1 MSASMSGG
9 GAGASALSNAQE
21 KRSALVAIQ
30 MSQSGMISQVVSDL
44 KSRVEERRA
53 EAALELFRYVSTE
66 LREVPVEELNAFL
79 DIFTKQILD
88 LVKGDAYAKL
98 GGILAIV
105 ALINADV
112 CNTGDRI
119 SRFGNYLRNNCLST
133 APSSSSG
140 SSSSSHGSHVSSEDF
155 AVIELAS
162 KAIARLTQVSSGTY
176 TANLKFELID
186 HEVKRAFELLQG
198 DKSEGKR
205 FAAVLILRE
214 IAFSM
219 PTFFFQNVSQFFDV
233 IFHAVRDPKLKLRE
247 SSVNALRAGLWVTAK
262 RETTKQSRHQHQSWY
277 THLYEAA
284 IQGFDP
290 SAQDDRRVSREDRI
304 HGSLLVLC
312 ELLRCSNY
320 DWEMSNRDIE
330 EEILCGDPLSQG
342 ANIIS
347 TRPLASPEKQGGL
360 GAVRKYYQS
369 GFKLNRSNH
378 VTGTGGVPIA
388 WFGTVE
394 VGKEDVVEST
404 LCRNMLNEHYDQI
417 CHKVLTIARSPAMI
431 KNINI
436 QNALLLIFP
445 KLAAFRR
452 ELFSQK
458 CLGDAVPFIDRL
470 LLDKNRYN
478 AFIAM
483 GLLAVA
489 VGPEIQPHLRT
500 ALTQIRLC
508 LPHRETPNKKRSVA
522 LDPAIFACVSL
533 LARAVRHAIRHEVS
547 DMLDA
552 MLCVGLSPALTVAL
566 NELAKYIPTFKKDIA
581 DGLLKI
587 LSLILMQQSFKHPGT
602 PKRLITHMNSPIPE
616 VPDTAS
622 VVLGLRTLGSFDF
635 EGHSLLQFVRHCAD
649 NYLNSEEKLIR
660 LEAVETCSSLLK
672 QSLISQAGNKSQ
684 TIMSTINEVL
694 AKLLIVGITDQEPK
708 VRSCVMNCLDECFD
722 YHLAQAENLSALF
735 VAMNDECFEIREQT
749 VCIIGR
755 LCHINPAYIMPSLR
769 KTLIQLLTE
778 MEFSGV
784 GRNKEQSAR
793 MLGHLV
799 ANAPTL
805 IRPYIEPILKVL
817 MPKLKE
823 TDLSPM
829 VITSVLRAIGDL
841 SREGLDMMNK
851 YVDELLPML
860 LDILNDASSSQK
872 REVCLWTLSQLILST
887 GCVVE
892 PYHRYPTLLDTLLGF
907 LRTEQRPSI
916 RTKTLRLLGLLG
928 ALDPYRHKMNI
939 GQIDSATVTSA
950 PLIPMS
956 EANDLEQSWE
966 MTPSELLVN
975 MGTTS
980 LDDFYPSV
988 AIATLMK
995 IVRDPTLSQHHTE
1008 VVQAVTFIFR
1018 ALGIKSVP
1026 YIPQVIPSMIN
1037 VIRSSD
1043 VKFHDNLFR
1052 QMGIL
1057 ISIVQQHI
1065 RKYLEDIFTLIRE
1078 YWTVDSP
1085 LQPTIIGLVENI
1097 SSALGC
1103 EFKIYLPLLIP
1114 QILRVLAYDAS
1125 RDRQVTGIL
1134 LKALIKFGNTL
1145 GDYMHLILPKIVA
1158 LFDMAEV
1165 PVAVRRSA
1173 LVCIASLSE
1182 SLDFS
1187 EYASLIIHPIV
1198 RCLDKSP
1205 ELRSSC
1211 MDTLTAIVG
1220 QLGKKYVIFI
1230 PMVKKK
1236 LIQHN
1241 YTHQRYDI
1249 LCARVLEGGTPS
1261 DFDEAMLRYPRNRR
1275 RPDLPDASASG
1286 SEGLRGKRLPTS
1298 ANLASLQEAWTVSR
1312 RVSKDDWLDW
1322 YSRLCSE
1329 LLKASP
1335 SPALRACWTV
1345 AQHHSQL
1352 AKDLFN
1358 ASFVS
1363 CWTEL
1368 DVTQQDELMQ
1378 SLEQAIKVLD
1388 LPEISQTILNLAEF
1402 MEHCD
1407 KGPLPLDQVLLG
1419 ETAIRCKAYAKALHY
1434 KEDEFKVEPK
1444 VPVLEAL
1451 ISINNKLGQKEA
1463 AAGLLEWGEK
1473 NLEGNLQVQE
1483 RWHEKLH
1490 DWEKA
1495 LKVYQ
1500 EKSQQSPND
1509 PELIAGR
1516 MRCLE
1521 ALGEWGELHEVANN
1535 HWNVVETREG
1545 MARMAASAALGMGD
1559 WPSMA
1564 KATAILPREGQDGAF
1579 YRAILCI
1586 HQEQWIEACNFIEL
1600 TRKLLDTEIAAL
1612 SSESYQRAYPTM
1624 IAIQML
1630 AELDEVIEYKL
1641 NPERQPAFRE
1651 MWWKRLQGVQRVVED
1666 WQRIMHV
1673 RSLVIS
1679 PQTDQRT
1686 WLKYASLCR
1695 KSGRLQLSHRTLV
1708 TILGTDPSTNL
1719 DRALPTHHPQATFA
1733 YCKHIWSTEQKDVA
1747 LSQLQVF
1754 VQRFLQPSTMQMIQE
1769 ARSDETVRGRQK
1781 EMSQLLARCY
1791 HKLGQWQEHLKGI
1804 SDESIPTI
1812 LQYFAAATEHDNTWY
1827 KAWHSFAVMNFETV
1841 LFFKHQKSDVPG
1853 QPQPP
1858 GSSVAS
1864 STTSST
1870 MSSTEAGTAVSS
1882 RRSSLPVGAS
1892 PQGLTPKLISIYGV
1906 PALKGFVRSIS
1917 LSKGS
1922 SLQDTLR
1929 LLTLLFDYGHQS
1941 DMYEALHEG
1950 LKTIE
1955 IDNWLQVI
1963 PQLIARI
1970 DTPRHLVSRLIHQ
1983 ILMDLGKHHP
1993 QALVYSLTVAC
2004 KSNNATRKTA
2014 ANKILNKM
2022 KEGNETLVIQAM
2034 MVSDE
2039 LIRVAILWHEQWHEG
2054 LEEASRLY
2062 FGECNIPGML
2072 AVLEPLHQMLE
2083 KGPQTLK
2090 ETSFHQAYG
2099 NDLNEAKR
2107 WCQRYKLSDKRRD
2120 LNQAW
2125 DLYYHVF
2132 RRISR
2137 QLPKLT
2143 QLELQHV
2150 SPQLLQ
2156 CRNLELAVPGNYV
2169 PNRPIIRIAE
2179 VEPSLQVITSKQRP
2193 RKTVVRGSDG
2203 KSYMFL
2209 LKGHEDLR
2217 QDERVM
2223 QFFSLVNSLLLNDPE
2238 TFRRNLTIQRFA
2250 VIPLSTN
2257 SGLIGWVPNSD
2268 TLHALIKDYR
2278 EKKKILLN
2286 IEHRIMQKMT
2296 PNSDHLP
2303 LMNKVEVFEH
2313 ALESTP
2319 GDDLAK
2325 ILLLKAPSSEVWF
2338 DRRTNFTRSLAV
2350 MSMVGYVLGLGDRH
2364 PSNLLLDRMSGKIL
2378 HIDFGDCFEVAM
2390 TREKF
2395 PEKIPFRLT
2404 RMLINAMEVTGIEG
2418 TYRRT
2423 CESVV
2428 HVLRNNRDSLMAV
2441 LEAFVYDPLLN
2452 WRLMETGPKAKRS
2465 KPAQPGDQYSTNSNA
2480 SADLGSLDAAGAA
2493 SNVRI
2498 ENVSIIEGLDGD
2510 GNQPEILNKKAL
2522 DIIQR
2527 VRDKLTGRDFS
2538 HEEELAVR
2546 EQPSSRFSPTPCPT
2560 MIPSIVLSPD
2570 VHRSLICH
2578 ALINDNEEIMGH
2590 LFGQVADDG
2599 KVVFIGI
2606 DAIPRSDK
2614 TKDRVEISPEHAVQ
2628 SSEKAEAL
2636 GLRVLGWYHSH
2647 PHHTVWPSQVD
2658 LRTQGNFQGMD
2669 KNFVGVICSVF
2680 SECNLETQGR
2690 KPSFSRDDKTPIPSQ
2705 RICLTCFQT
2714 NLGGRFGGEMQR
2726 IDIPIQVDSELATKT
2741 TDIRLQTHD
2750 IHFKELMHDF
2760 KAQLASIG
2768 ASGDQEK
2775 VKVFTNPMLQMAK
2788 MRLNYELRN
2797 NHIQSIQN
2805 LSAPTLLALDNQIAA
2820 ENAEIQLLK
2829 EEKAR
2834 LEEMLNPPRRSG
2846 CDNLALRKM
2855 L

>member
-1 MSASMSGG
+1 MASLGG
-9 GAGASALSNAQE
+9 SNLMGGLGASGSAGGSLLGSTLSSSSSSNAQE
-21 KRSALVAIQ
+21 KQSALVALQ
-30 MSQSGMISQVVSDL
+30 MSQSSMTAKLVSEL
-44 KSRVEERRA
+44 KSKLEEQRA
-53 EAALELFRYVSTE
+53 EAAMELWRYVSTE
-66 LREVPVEELNAFL
+66 LREVPIEELNAFL
-79 DIFTKQILD
+79 ETFTKQILD
-88 LVKGDAYAKL
+88 MVKGDVYAKL

-119 SRFGNYLRNNCLST
+119 SRFGNYLRNTCLNT
-133 APSSSSG
+133 G
-140 SSSSSHGSHVSSEDF
+140 SSSSSSSSSNSTHISPEEF

-198 DKSEGKR
+198 DKSESKR

-219 PTFFFQNVSQFFDV
+219 PTFFFQNVSRFFDV
-233 IFHAVRDPKLKLRE
+233 IFHAVRDAKLKLRE
-247 SSVNALRAGLWVTAK
+247 SAVNALRAALWVTAK

-277 THLYEAA
+277 SQCYEEALK
-284 IQGFDP
+284 GFDMP
-290 SAQDDRRVSREDRI
+290 PNKRVSKEDRI

-320 DWEMSNRDIE
+320 DWEMRNRSVE
-330 EEILCGDPLSQG
+330 EDILCDPLTQG
-342 ANIIS
+342 ASIIS
-347 TRPLASPEKQGGL
+347 TRPPVASPESQSGL

-369 GFKLNRSNH
+369 AAGFKLTRSPA
-378 VTGTGGVPIA
+378 VSGTGGVPIS
-388 WFGTVE
+388 WFGTVI
-394 VGKEDVVEST
+394 VGKEDVVESM
-404 LCRNMLNEHYDQI
+404 LCRNMLNDHYDQI
-417 CHKVLTIARSPAMI
+417 CHKVLAIAKNSQMV

-436 QNALLLIFP
+436 QNALLLILP
-445 KLAAFRR
+445 KLAAFRK
-452 ELFSQK
+452 ELFTQK
-458 CLGDAVPFIDRL
+458 FLPESVTFIDRL
-470 LLDKNRYN
+470 LMDKNRYN
-478 AFIAM
+478 AFVAM
-483 GLLAVA
+483 GLLALA
-489 VGPEIQPHLRT
+489 VGPDIHLHLRVV
-500 ALTQIRLC
+500 LTQIKLS
-508 LPHRETPNKKRSVA
+508 LPNKETPNKKRSVA
-522 LDPAIFACVSL
+522 LDPAIFACISL
-533 LARAVRHAIRHEVS
+533 LAQACQHSIRH
-547 DMLDA
+547 DIAGMLDS
-552 MLCVGLSPALTVAL
+552 MLSVGLSPPLTIALT
-566 NELAKYIPTFKKDIA
+566 ELAKYIPTFKKDIA

-587 LSLILMQQSFKHPGT
+587 LSLILMQQPFKHPGT
-602 PKRLITHMNSPIPE
+602 PKRLLSQMSPIPD

-649 NYLNSEEKLIR
+649 NYLNSDEKLIR

-672 QSLISQAGNKSQ
+672 QSLGNEGGSKSL
-684 TIMSTINEVL
+684 TITSTISEVL

-708 VRSCVMNCLDECFD
+708 VRACVMNCLDECFD

-735 VAMNDECFEIREQT
+735 VAMNDEHFEIRELT
-749 VCIIGR
+749 ICIIAR

-793 MLGHLV
+793 MLGQLV

-817 MPKLKE
+817 VPKLKE
-823 TDLSPM
+823 ADLNRM

-841 SREGLDMMNK
+841 SREGLGLMSK
-851 YVDELLPML
+851 YVNELLPML
-860 LDILNDASSSQK
+860 LDILNDSSSSQK

-887 GCVVE
+887 GYVIE
-892 PYHRYPTLLDTLLGF
+892 PYHKYPGLLDTLLGF
-907 LRTEQRPSI
+907 LRTEQRSSI
-916 RTKTLRLLGLLG
+916 RMKTLQLLGLLG
-928 ALDPYRHKMNI
+928 ALDPYKHKMNI

-956 EANDLEQSWE
+956 EMNDLEQSWE
-966 MTPSELLVN
+966 MTPSELFVN
-975 MGTTS
+975 MGTSS

-995 IVRDPTLSQHHTE
+995 IIRDPTLSQHHTE

-1078 YWTVDSP
+1078 FWTVDSP

-1114 QILRVLAYDAS
+1114 QILRVLAYDSS
-1125 RDRQVTGIL
+1125 RERQVTGIL

-1145 GDYMHLILPKIVA
+1145 SDYMHLILPKIVA
-1158 LFDMAEV
+1158 LVDMAEV
-1165 PVAVRRSA
+1165 PIMVRRSA
-1173 LVCIASLSE
+1173 LVCIANLSE
-1182 SLDFS
+1182 TLDFS

-1198 RCLDKSP
+1198 RCLDKTP
-1205 ELRSSC
+1205 ELRPAA
-1211 MDTLTAIVG
+1211 MDTLAAIVN

-1230 PMVKKK
+1230 PMVKSK
-1236 LIQHN
+1236 LNQHKLS
-1241 YTHQRYDI
+1241 HQRYDI
-1249 LCARVLEGGTPS
+1249 LCARVMEGGTPS
-1261 DFDEAMLRYPRNRR
+1261 DFDDGMLRYPRNRR
-1275 RPDLPDASASG
+1275 RTDAPDQG
-1286 SEGLRGKRLPTS
+1286 NNTGNEGMRSKRLPTS
-1298 ANLASLQEAWTVSR
+1298 ANLANLQEAWTVSR

-1368 DVTQQDELMQ
+1368 DVTQQDELMK
-1378 SLEQAIKVLD
+1378 SLEEALKFMD
-1388 LPEISQTILNLAEF
+1388 SPEISQTILNLAEF

-1407 KGPLPLDQVLLG
+1407 KGPLPLDPILLG

-1434 KEDEFKVEPK
+1434 KEDEFIRQPK

-1473 NLEGNLQVQE
+1473 NLEGDLQVQE

-1500 EKSQQSPND
+1500 EKSELTPND
-1509 PELIAGR
+1509 PELISGQ

-1521 ALGEWGELHEVANN
+1521 ALGEWGELHEVANKN
-1535 HWNVVETREG
+1535 WEVVESKEG
-1545 MARMAASAALGMGD
+1545 MPRLAASAALGMGD

-1564 KATAILPREGQDGAF
+1564 KATALLPRESQDGAF

-1586 HQEQWIEACNFIEL
+1586 HQEQWIEACNLIDL
-1600 TRKLLDTEIAAL
+1600 TRNLLDTEIAAL

-1624 IAIQML
+1624 VAIQML
-1630 AELDEVIEYKL
+1630 AELEEVIEYKL
-1641 NPERQPAFRE
+1641 NPERQEAFRE

-1695 KSGRLQLSHRTLV
+1695 KSGRLKLSHRTLV
-1708 TILGTDPSTNL
+1708 TIMGSDPSL
-1719 DRALPTHHPQATFA
+1719 HVGEPLPTDHPQATFA
-1733 YCKHIWSTEQKDVA
+1733 YCKHIWATEQKELA
-1747 LSQLQVF
+1747 LTKLKHF
-1754 VQRFLQPSTMQMIQE
+1754 VESFLKPNTFSLMT
-1769 ARSDETVRGRQK
+1769 RGDESNRLTLK
-1781 EMSQLLARCY
+1781 EMSSLLARCY
-1791 HKLGQWQEHLKGI
+1791 HKLGQWQDSLHGI
-1804 SDESIPTI
+1804 SEESIPTI
-1812 LQYFAAATEHDNTWY
+1812 LQYYAAATEHDNSWY
-1827 KAWHSFAVMNFETV
+1827 KAWHSFAVMNFETI
-1841 LFFKHQKSDVPG
+1841 LFYKHQKSDMYHNSMS
-1853 QPQPP
+1853 
-1858 GSSVAS
+1858 GSVGGGGGSTGAS
-1864 STTSST
+1864 STASS
-1870 MSSTEAGTAVSS
+1870 SLDAPLSV
-1882 RRSSLPVGAS
+1882 RSSLPVPNS
-1892 PQGLTPKLISIYGV
+1892 SVGLTPKLISFYGV

-1950 LKTIE
+1950 VRTIE

-1983 ILMDLGKHHP
+1983 ILMDLGKFHP

-2004 KSNNATRKTA
+2004 KSNNATRKAA
-2014 ANKILNKM
+2014 ANKILNKI
-2022 KEGNETLVIQAM
+2022 KENNETLVNQAM

-2062 FGECNIPGML
+2062 FGEKNIPGML

-2083 KGPQTLK
+2083 QGPQTLK

-2107 WCQRYKLSDKRRD
+2107 CCQRYRVSDNNRD

-2150 SPQLLQ
+2150 SPQLLK

-2169 PNRPIIRIAE
+2169 PNRPSISIAE

-2193 RKTVVRGSDG
+2193 RKTSIRGSDG

-2223 QFFSLVNSLLLNDPE
+2223 QFFSLVNSLLLNDQE

-2286 IEHRIMQKMT
+2286 IEHRIMQRMT
-2296 PNSDHLP
+2296 PNADHLP

-2313 ALESTP
+2313 SLESTQ

-2423 CESVV
+2423 CESVMN
-2428 HVLRNNRDSLMAV
+2428 VLRNNRDSLMAV

-2452 WRLMETGPKAKRS
+2452 WRLMETGPKTRRS
-2465 KPAQPGDQYSTNSNA
+2465 KPPQPGENYSAATA
-2480 SADLGSLDAAGAA
+2480 SHVSTDLGSLDGAGAT

-2498 ENVSIIEGLDGD
+2498 ENISIIDGLDGD

-2538 HEEELAVR
+2538 HDE
-2546 EQPSSRFSPTPCPT
+2546 
-2560 MIPSIVLSPD
+2560 VLD
-2570 VHRSLICH
+2570 IH
-2578 ALINDNEEIMGH
+2578 E
-2590 LFGQVADDG
+2590 
-2599 KVVFIGI
+2599 
-2606 DAIPRSDK
+2606 
-2614 TKDRVEISPEHAVQ
+2614 
-2628 SSEKAEAL
+2628 
-2636 GLRVLGWYHSH
+2636 
-2647 PHHTVWPSQVD
+2647 QVD
-2658 LRTQGNFQGMD
+2658 RLIEQATN
-2669 KNFVGVICSVF
+2669 N
-2680 SECNLETQGR
+2680 ENLCQ
-2690 KPSFSRDDKTPIPSQ
+2690 SY
-2705 RICLTCFQT
+2705 
-2714 NLGGRFGGEMQR
+2714 
-2726 IDIPIQVDSELATKT
+2726 
-2741 TDIRLQTHD
+2741 
-2750 IHFKELMHDF
+2750 
-2760 KAQLASIG
+2760 IG
-2768 ASGDQEK
+2768 WCP
-2775 VKVFTNPMLQMAK
+2775 FW
-2788 MRLNYELRN
+2788 
-2797 NHIQSIQN
+2797 
-2805 LSAPTLLALDNQIAA
+2805 
-2820 ENAEIQLLK
+2820 
-2829 EEKAR
+2829 
-2834 LEEMLNPPRRSG
+2834 
-2846 CDNLALRKM
+2846 
-2855 L
+2855 